1 MELVGGWMR
10 AAGDEAQY
18 LGHEHDRDS
27 EASNE
32 VPQGVLPGV
41 LGQPSLDG
49 KQGQVEVAV
58 AEGLEGG
65 QGRTR
70 VLPLL
75 HVRGDVGVERGLGL
89 GAQPLHHRVRRRRR
103 GRRGRRRTRRRPRAR
118 GPHQDGQGRRLVLHL
133 ATAAAARSVPWG
145 GHGGGREEEEGP
157 KAAAKMCGR
166 RAAGWALAP
175 RGLPA

>member
-41 LGQPSLDG
+41 CGQHLLEG
-49 KQGQVEVAV
+49 KRRPVEVAV

-70 VLPLL
+70 ERPLL

-103 GRRGRRRTRRRPRAR
+103 RRSSSRRSPHAR
-118 GPHQDGQGRRLVLHL
+118 GPRQGGQIRLLHL
-133 ATAAAARSVPWG
+133 VVAARSVQCG
-145 GHGGGREEEEGP
+145 GYGGGGVREEEGP
-157 KAAAKMCGR
+157 NTANM
-166 RAAGWALAP
+166 WAP
-175 RGLPA
+175 R